1 MVRRVLQGR
10 RAAWRAEIARTRTWL
25 HAPTR
30 RAVELAA
37 AVACGAALLDGAVS
51 WLALR
56 GSLVFERN
64 PVADAMIRSL
74 GLGPAMAFG
83 TSLRIGTALALAFL
97 ATRAVRRVVRL
108 SAATALL
115 ASSAWWSLVVFS
127 NAVVIGRLRG
137 VG

>member
-1 MVRRVLQGR
+1 MGRRVLEHR
-10 RAAWRAEIARTRTWL
+10 RAAWRAEISHTRTWL
-25 HAPTR
+25 HVPTR
-30 RAVELAA
+30 RVVELAA
-37 AVACGAALLDGAVS
+37 AVACGAALLDGAAS

-64 PVADAMIRSL
+64 PVADAMIRGL
-74 GLGPAMAFG
+74 GLGPTMAFG

-97 ATRAVRRVVRL
+97 ATRAVRRVVRM